1 MYVQS
6 GKRYLIRLLW
16 MMILTWNIHQI
27 LNSMP
32 DSDSWF
38 NSAFKTAPEV
48 ADCIKMTVSAVLE
61 PIRNQHSGRFFFAL
75 TEIENRNWVFS
86 TFLVLLVIGF
96 IFDQFL
102 KAIPVLK
109 SSEPQLSDGCIHFPL
124 KLVFM
129 YVRNHFT
136 FFFLLF
142 FSHFGISDNNFETF
156 TTPLILSQIQH
167 PGTVLNAELKELS
180 ESAIEFNF
188 WWRFVA
194 DIII

>member
-1 MYVQS
+1 MALLYYDFVQWNWSQLQS
-6 GKRYLIRLLW
+6 GKRYLIRLIRLLW

-136 FFFLLF
+136 FFFVF
-142 FSHFGISDNNFETF
+142 F
-156 TTPLILSQIQH
+156 LVILVFRTIILKPSPH
-167 PGTVLNAELKELS
+167 P
-180 ESAIEFNF
+180 
-188 WWRFVA
+188 
-194 DIII
+194 

>member
-1 MYVQS
+1 MTFKPPENLQS

-136 FFFLLF
+136 FFFCCFLV
-142 FSHFGISDNNFETF
+142 
-156 TTPLILSQIQH
+156 ILVFQTIILKPSPH
-167 PGTVLNAELKELS
+167 P
-180 ESAIEFNF
+180 
-188 WWRFVA
+188 
-194 DIII
+194 